1 MILTHDMGDGAIECI
16 LRCKKINLVKM
27 RQKKKIVRLAFS
39 GFSMNARI
47 QNYLIAH
54 PSFPKIASHQI
65 FFDYMSRKFIHR
77 AICIEECRPGMKLPN
92 SD

>member
-1 MILTHDMGDGAIECI
+1 
-16 LRCKKINLVKM
+16 
-27 RQKKKIVRLAFS
+27 
-39 GFSMNARI
+39 MNARI